1 MTIDS
6 ISQATNP
13 SQSEIAGKKLS
24 EDYTF
29 FLKMLTTQ
37 LQNQDPTEPMDVS
50 EMTSQVAQYSVVE
63 QQVNTNTNLEKL
75 LNQQRQSQLSTAVSY
90 IGKEVETEGN
100 TGTLDQ
106 GQAVFSYKLPQEA
119 GSVQVTISD
128 STGKAVWQGEAPT
141 SKGRN
146 VVIWNGQNS
155 FITEKVEAAG
165 KYTIT
170 VKAKDTAGKDM
181 TAETYAV
188 GVVNT
193 VETNADGEVSL
204 TVGDV
209 VVKYDEIIAV
219 REATPLLGTD
229 PADDETD
236 GDDTA
241 DTTDGTD
248 ETSETD
254 NT

>member
-13 SQSEIAGKKLS
+13 SKSEIAGEKLS
-24 EDYTF
+24 DDYSF

-37 LQNQDPTEPMDVS
+37 LKNQDPTEPMDVS
-50 EMTSQVAQYSVVE
+50 QMTQQIAQYSSVE
-63 QQVNTNTNLEKL
+63 QQVATNSNLEKL
-75 LNQQRQSQLSTAVSY
+75 LSQQRQSQLSTAVSY
-90 IGKEVETEGN
+90 IGREVETLGN

-128 STGKAVWQGEAPT
+128 STGRAVWQGDAPT

-146 VVIWNGQNS
+146 VVIWAGQNS
-155 FITEKVEAAG
+155 FIEDKIEPAG

-181 TAETYAV
+181 TSETYAV

-193 VETNADGEVSL
+193 VETDKDGNVML

-209 VVKYDEIIAV
+209 VIKYEEIIAV

-229 PADDETD
+229 PADDETE

-241 DTTDGTD
+241 ENTD
-248 ETSETD
+248 ETSETEE
-254 NT
+254 NA